1 MKLTGLISQLGFAPQ
16 ENTLGFYALQD
27 YTGNPS
33 ARSVHYSGLAYLGN
47 QRFPRTYEPSV
58 RKFVSISA

>member
-33 ARSVHYSGLAYLGN
+33 ARSVHYSGLAYRQHFSLTKN
-47 QRFPRTYEPSV
+47 LQ
-58 RKFVSISA
+58 

>member
-33 ARSVHYSGLAYLGN
+33 ARSVHYSGLAYMKF
-47 QRFPRTYEPSV
+47 RFAKFDKLRQS
-58 RKFVSISA
+58 RNFVSISA